1 MKILLQ
7 WLDRLAEPNSEYGVS
22 RWMERLTFVFLMLM
36 VFAAPHSIAAT
47 QIAWLTGMSLW
58 VVRLL
63 FKPRVRFRLSLLDGA
78 LLGLFGWSA
87 VSAAFSYDPPTSVDR
102 LRVVALLL
110 IFYFVFYNIRNL
122 RAAYFLALVLVFSS
136 MINVAWTPIQRW
148 IGRGVE
154 IHELRADGPLAK
166 AGLIDGDTL
175 DRANNKKL
183 GTPDSVLAEILKN
196 EATTLEFYR
205 GDFETDAKIKRADL
219 LDGGSSQE
227 RLGFANWSVGR
238 IIRASGFYR
247 HYVTYAETLQL
258 IASLTFGLF
267 VAAFSRVRRTPDPD
281 ADKSNSSLFRR
292 AVPAWV
298 VFFVAFACMGAVL
311 LLTITRASQLALMIS
326 CFLILVA
333 GRNRKLL
340 LAMAVIALPIVIGG
354 LIYLQ
359 QQRHVGF
366 FDTQDESTQYRL
378 TMWRDGVRLWT
389 SSPRNFVFGIGM
401 DSIKSHWQ
409 EWNMFD
415 GGRLPV
421 GHFHSTP
428 MQLLVERGLPALLL
442 WLGVLGTYVSYLWKG
457 IRRELAEPRTDW
469 RSLGILLGCL
479 GGVSGFVASGM
490 VQYNLGDSVVA
501 MLFFLL
507 MGLGVRVAE
516 LAKDR
521 PNSSLPEQTAS

>member
-1 MKILLQ
+1 
-7 WLDRLAEPNSEYGVS
+7 
-22 RWMERLTFVFLMLM
+22 
-36 VFAAPHSIAAT
+36 
-47 QIAWLTGMSLW
+47 
-58 VVRLL
+58 
-63 FKPRVRFRLSLLDGA
+63 
-78 LLGLFGWSA
+78 
-87 VSAAFSYDPPTSVDR
+87 
-102 LRVVALLL
+102 
-110 IFYFVFYNIRNL
+110 
-122 RAAYFLALVLVFSS
+122 
-136 MINVAWTPIQRW
+136 
-148 IGRGVE
+148 
-154 IHELRADGPLAK
+154 
-166 AGLIDGDTL
+166 
-175 DRANNKKL
+175 
-183 GTPDSVLAEILKN
+183 
-196 EATTLEFYR
+196 
-205 GDFETDAKIKRADL
+205 
-219 LDGGSSQE
+219 
-227 RLGFANWSVGR
+227 
-238 IIRASGFYR
+238 
-247 HYVTYAETLQL
+247 
-258 IASLTFGLF
+258 
-267 VAAFSRVRRTPDPD
+267 
-281 ADKSNSSLFRR
+281 
-292 AVPAWV
+292 
-298 VFFVAFACMGAVL
+298 MGAVL
-311 LLTITRASQLALMIS
+311 LLTITRASQLALIIS

-340 LAMAVIALPIVIGG
+340 IAMAVITLPIVIGG

-366 FDTQDESTQYRL
+366 FDAQDESTQYRL

-442 WLGVLGTYVSYLWKG
+442 WLGVLGIYVRYLWKG
-457 IRRELAEPRTDW
+457 IRRSLAELRTDW

-516 LAKDR
+516 LAKNR
-521 PNSSLPEQTAS
+521 PVSSTQEQTTDELRLVG